1 MPSLP
6 YDGTAITA
14 SDATI
19 ATYSRLQYPNPFF
32 DLSRHY
38 FPKTVKTLFKYCRIF
53 FYQNEFIHNV
63 ITKLAEYPVTDFLYE
78 GLDDK
83 EVRNNYKELIDH
95 HLNLKSFL
103 IEVGLDYFTYGN
115 CIVSANMK
123 FKRFLQCPA
132 CNEMQPAE
140 NVTFKWVNYT
150 FQGKCEKC
158 GAQSVTFKMVDK
170 YLKSP
175 RFLKFIRWAPENIN
189 IDYDDLTGEARYFYT
204 MNDKTNKAIREGK
217 PEILVRVPKIFIDA
231 IKSNKK
237 IELDPHNLFHLKRP
251 TLAEEDQGWGKP
263 LLLPTMKMLWY
274 MQTLRRGNEA
284 IVADHLIPNR
294 AVFPS
299 AQGNLDPF
307 TQLNMGQWRSNVEDQ
322 ILKWRRDPNAIGIF
336 PIPIG
341 YQSLGGDAR
350 VLMVTPE
357 LKYLEESIIN
367 ALGVPIEFIKGG
379 STWTSSSVSLRIVE
393 NHFLTYREELDK
405 FINYFIVPKIRYF
418 LGYPPVVLRLKKFK
432 MMDDAQTKEI
442 LLQMAQLGKI
452 SDTTLHAEL
461 GLDSQEEMQNKRQE
475 AKVQTDVQTQLML
488 AQADAQG
495 KAAVQGARYQ
505 MRAQYE
511 AMEENARLK
520 EHKFS
525 AELVQELQLTDVD
538 PSDFLEKQSIMMDG
552 LEPEKQQQLLMIYQ
566 TKAPIA
572 FGFLMKRLQ
581 GLAGVDPAAVA
592 QQQMEMEGMKQQDK
606 MQQKQH
612 DRDMERSKVDEK
624 KAKSDHERKV
634 EGAAVDMA
642 KKEHA
647 AQLQKDNPKEEK
659 KEKK

>member
-1 MPSLP
+1 MPSMP
-6 YDGTAITA
+6 YDGTAIGA

-63 ITKLAEYPVTDFLYE
+63 ITKLAEYPVTDFIYE
-78 GLDDK
+78 GIEDK
-83 EVRNNYKELIDH
+83 TVKENYKELIDH
-95 HLNLKSFL
+95 NLNLKSFL
-103 IEVGLDYFTYGN
+103 IECGLDYFTYGN

-123 FKRFLQCPA
+123 FKRFLQCPV
-132 CNEMQPAE
+132 CNEMHPGE
-140 NVTFKWVNYT
+140 NVEFKWVNYA
-150 FQGKCEKC
+150 FVGRCPSCKAQG
-158 GAQSVTFKMVDK
+158 VTFKLVDK

-204 MNDKTNKAIREGK
+204 MNDKVNKSIREGK
-217 PEILVRVPKIFIDA
+217 PEVLLRVPKLFIDA

-237 IELDPHNLFHLKRP
+237 IELDPRNLFHLKRP

-393 NHFLTYREELDK
+393 NHFLCYREEIDK

-418 LGYPPVVLRLKKFK
+418 LGYPPVTLRLKRFR
-432 MMDDAQTKEI
+432 MMDDYQTKEVM
-442 LLQMAQLGKI
+442 LQMAQLGKV
-452 SDTTLHAEL
+452 SDTYLLTEF
-461 GLDSQEEMQNKRQE
+461 GIDVQEERENRKNEVRIQSE
-475 AKVQTDVQTQLML
+475 VQTQMMI
-488 AQADAQG
+488 AQAEAQG
-495 KAAVQGARYQ
+495 KGLVQQARYQ
-505 MRAQYE
+505 MRAQYD
-511 AMEENARLK
+511 AIEENSRIK
-520 EHKFS
+520 ERKFA
-525 AELVQELQLTDVD
+525 AELVKELGLTDID
-538 PSDFLEKQSIMMDG
+538 PSDFLEKQSIMIEG
-552 LEPEKQQQLLMIYQ
+552 LDAKKQQELLAIYQ
-566 TKAPIA
+566 AQSPIA
-572 FGFLMKRLQ
+572 FGFIMKRLQ
-581 GLAGVDPAAVA
+581 NLAGIDPAMAA
-592 QQQMEMEGMKQQDK
+592 QQQMEMEGMKEQDK
-606 MQQKQH
+606 MQEKQH
-612 DRDMERSKVDEK
+612 ARDIEKSKVDEK
-624 KAKSDHERKV
+624 RAVNDHERKI
-634 EGAAVDMA
+634 ERTAVDMT
-642 KKEHA
+642 KKEHDV
-647 AQLQKDNPKEEK
+647 KMEKERPVS

>member
-1 MPSLP
+1 MPTLP
-6 YDGTAITA
+6 FDGTALSA

-53 FYQNEFIHNV
+53 FYQNEFISNV

-78 GLDDK
+78 NIQDK
-83 EVRNNYKELIDH
+83 EVKANYKELIDH

-103 IEVGLDYFTYGN
+103 IECGLDYFTYGN
-115 CIVSANMK
+115 CIISANMK

-132 CNEMQPAE
+132 CKEMLPAE
-140 NVTFKWVNYT
+140 NVKFRWVNYA
-150 FQGKCEKC
+150 FIGKCEKC
-158 GAQSVTFKMVDK
+158 SVEGVTFKIVDK

-175 RFLKFIRWAPENIN
+175 RFLKFIRWAPENVN
-189 IDYDDLTGEARYFYT
+189 LDYDDLTGETVYYYT

-217 PEILVRVPKIFIDA
+217 PEVLVRVPKIFIDA
-231 IKSNKK
+231 IKNNKK
-237 IELDPHNLFHLKRP
+237 IVLDAHNLFHLKRP

-299 AQGNLDPF
+299 SQGNLDPF

-367 ALGVPIEFIKGG
+367 ALGVPVEFIKGG

-418 LGYPPVVLRLKKFK
+418 LGYPPVTVRLKKFK
-432 MMDDAQTKEI
+432 MMDDYQTKEI
-442 LLQMAQLGKI
+442 MLQMSQLGKL
-452 SDTTLHAEL
+452 SDTTFYSEM
-461 GLDSQEEMQNKRQE
+461 GMDPQEEIENRRQE
-475 AKVQTDVQTQLML
+475 AKVQTDIQTQSML

-495 KAAVQGARYQ
+495 KSLVLQARYQ
-505 MRAQYE
+505 AKAQYD
-511 AMEENARLK
+511 AIEETARIK
-520 EHKFS
+520 ERKFS
-525 AELVQELQLTDVD
+525 PELIKELQLTDID
-538 PSDFLEKQSIMMDG
+538 PSDFLEKQSIMIEG
-552 LEPEKQQQLLMIYQ
+552 LDPAKQQQLLEIYQ
-566 TKAPIA
+566 QKAPVA

-581 GLAGVDPAAVA
+581 GLSGLTPEAMA
-592 QQQMEMEGMKQQDK
+592 QQQMEAESMKQQDK
-606 MQQKQH
+606 MQGKQH
-612 DRDMERSKVDEK
+612 ERDME
-624 KAKSDHERKV
+624 KAKVEEKHSKTEHERHI
-634 EGAAVDMA
+634 ERTSVDMA

-647 AQLQKDNPKEEK
+647 AQVEKENPKEEK
-659 KEKK
+659 KK